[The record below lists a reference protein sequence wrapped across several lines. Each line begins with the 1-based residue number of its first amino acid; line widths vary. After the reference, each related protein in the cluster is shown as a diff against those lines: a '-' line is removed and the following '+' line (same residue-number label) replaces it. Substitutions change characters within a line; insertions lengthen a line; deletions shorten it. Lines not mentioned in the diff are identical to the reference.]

1 MPQMEWMN
9 PATSTYQARRWA
21 SRRRAVLVAV
31 NTRGSTSP
39 TPDPGSQTEAV
50 RVDPAVANV
59 AFVTTSVPQPYG
71 GSPLILYSSSLVR
84 PDPVIPGVAWL
95 TVTETGP

>member
-1 MPQMEWMN
+1 MPQMRWMN

-21 SRRRAVLVAV
+21 SRRERLIGVI
-31 NTRGSTSP
+31 NRGSSNP
-39 TPDPGSQTEAV
+39 TPDPGSQTENV
-50 RVDPAVANV
+50 RVDPGVANV

-71 GSPLILYSSSLVR
+71 GSPLILYASSLVR
-84 PDPVIPGVAWL
+84 PDPVINGVAWL